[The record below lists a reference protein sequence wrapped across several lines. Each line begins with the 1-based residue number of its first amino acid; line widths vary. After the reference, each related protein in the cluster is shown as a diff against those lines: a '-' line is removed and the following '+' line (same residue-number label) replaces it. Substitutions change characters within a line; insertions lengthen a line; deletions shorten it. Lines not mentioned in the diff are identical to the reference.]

1 MKRFTYRVDDYTYNK
16 IKVMAEF
23 YNKTM
28 TAMITEL
35 IQIGYLEKEK
45 LNTKN
50 RMEISYEN
58 KNIY

>member
-1 MKRFTYRVDDYTYNK
+1 MKRFTYRIDEYTYNK
-16 IKVMAEF
+16 VKIMARF

-45 LNTKN
+45 LNAK
-50 RMEISYEN
+50 
-58 KNIY
+58 K